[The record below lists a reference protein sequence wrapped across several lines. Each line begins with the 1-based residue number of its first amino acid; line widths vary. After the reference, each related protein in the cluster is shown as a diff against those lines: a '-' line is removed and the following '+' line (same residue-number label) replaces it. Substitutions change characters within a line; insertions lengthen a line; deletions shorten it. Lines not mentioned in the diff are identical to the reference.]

1 MDRTINGW
9 DSDGMWEYCECLVSE
24 FSYNLAYEYD
34 KSFKSGPVQKKTRY
48 LQYHGKEELDAIA
61 PSDDIFNNAHVI
73 ISVMQDI
80 DDNIAIIMESYAAA
94 SISSSLWTL

>member
-1 MDRTINGW
+1 MNLIQKIKVLFRKKPVPVPEPQKTTTRLKKACKGC
-9 DSDGMWEYCECLVSE
+9 GKT
-24 FSYNLAYEYD
+24 FSYDPSWDHIPNYCKD
-34 KSFKSGPVQKKTRY
+34 CKK
-48 LQYHGKEELDAIA
+48 
-61 PSDDIFNNAHVI
+61 